1 MEIRKIKSAKFASNK
16 FSTEIMVAEVKNK
29 WAFYEEGKGYI
40 AYSCDRDKFGFL
52 IPYSPLGGRKTLE
65 EILNAGGFL
74 NMNGI
79 EYVNP
84 IA

>member
-16 FSTEIMVAEVKNK
+16 LKTEIAWATVKNK

-52 IPYSPLGGRKTLE
+52 IPYIPCGGKKALE
-65 EILNAGGFL
+65 AILNAGGFL
-74 NMNGI
+74 NMDGI